1 MIIVKY
7 THKFE
12 SEVQI
17 MEGSILG
24 ISSEQILDFIEKLL
38 GAIKKIFAWL
48 GILIL
53 PEDGEYDYPTEAP
66 TEDPAVGA

>member
-1 MIIVKY
+1 
-7 THKFE
+7 
-12 SEVQI
+12 

-38 GAIKKIFAWL
+38 GAIKKVFAWL
-48 GILIL
+48 GILVL
-53 PEDGEYDYPTEAP
+53 PEDGEYDNYPTEAT

>member
-1 MIIVKY
+1 
-7 THKFE
+7 
-12 SEVQI
+12 

-38 GAIKKIFAWL
+38 GAIKKVFAWM

-53 PEDGEYDYPTEAP
+53 PEDGEYDYPETESKD
-66 TEDPAVGA
+66 DPAIGA

>member
-1 MIIVKY
+1 
-7 THKFE
+7 
-12 SEVQI
+12 
-17 MEGSILG
+17 MEGPILN

-38 GAIKKIFAWL
+38 GVFKKVFAWL

-53 PEDGEYDYPTEAP
+53 PEDGEYDYPTEGT

>member
-1 MIIVKY
+1 
-7 THKFE
+7 
-12 SEVQI
+12 

-38 GAIKKIFAWL
+38 GAIKKVFAWL

-53 PEDGEYDYPTEAP
+53 PEDGEYDYPTTET